1 MRSSWWRNAVFYQV
15 YVRSFADSNNDG
27 VGDLPGITSRLDYL
41 RSLGVDGLWLTP
53 FYPSPQKDH
62 GYDVAD
68 YYGVNPEYGTLDD
81 FARLVEEAHRR
92 GIKLLIDI
100 VPNHTSSRHPW
111 FEAALS
117 GGDDPHRT
125 RYYFVPGRDDA
136 PPNNWQSAFGGPAW
150 TRLDGAPEWYMHLFA
165 PEQPDLNWWHPA
177 VAADEIAWPALFSP
191 REPSHKRGLA
201 RAGLTREKEEATAAI
216 SDVFLNHIG
225 KPRPLYLHK
234 RRDLADRPLVPH
246 RTTGLPTT
254 APGFE
259 IIDQPEVH
267 EVYRDWRH
275 ITGTY
280 EPERVLVGEIFDP
293 GRQSRYI
300 KQDELHMAFAMM
312 DRRWD
317 ASAWKQAIDVYRH
330 AVSRSTSLPS
340 WTQSNH
346 DVIRHVTRLGGDG
359 LGRERAKASALL
371 LLGLPGQYFIYQGE
385 ELGLE
390 EAFVPPERR
399 EDPLYIHTNG
409 RHQGRDGCRVP
420 MPWRQHEPNAGFST
434 APPWL
439 PTPAAWDRNAVDVQ
453 ARSTTSV
460 LSLYRRVLE
469 IRRGLARR
477 LPARMDWAAAPKD
490 CLMYHRGPLSVA
502 CNFGHRPLEL
512 DQPGRLLI
520 GSTPGVRRS
529 ATGLLMPPNSAA
541 WLETRR
547 SAGS

>member
-53 FYPSPQKDH
+53 FYPSPQRDH

-165 PEQPDLNWWHPA
+165 PEQPDLNWWNPA
-177 VAADEIAWPALFSP
+177 VPAEFRKIITYWLDRGADGFRI
-191 REPSHKRGLA
+191 
-201 RAGLTREKEEATAAI
+201 
-216 SDVFLNHIG
+216 DVAVS
-225 KPRPLYLHK
+225 LHK

-439 PTPAAWDRNAVDVQ
+439 PTPAAWDRNAVDAQ

-460 LSLYRRVLE
+460 LSLYRRLLE

-477 LPARMDWAAAPKD
+477 LPARMEWEAVPKD

>member
-1 MRSSWWRNAVFYQV
+1 VRSSWWRNAVFYQV
-15 YVRSFADSNNDG
+15 YVRSFADSNDDG
-27 VGDLPGITSRLDYL
+27 VGDLPGITSRLEYL
-41 RSLGVDGLWLTP
+41 KSLGIDGLWLTP
-53 FYPSPQKDH
+53 FYPSPQKDN

-81 FARLVEEAHRR
+81 FDRLVEEAHRH
-92 GIKLLIDI
+92 GIKVLIDI

-117 GGDDPHRT
+117 APDDPHRT
-125 RYYFVPGRDDA
+125 MYYFVPGRDGA

-150 TRLDGAPEWYMHLFA
+150 TQLEGVPEWYMHLFA
-165 PEQPDLNWWHPA
+165 PEQPDLNWWNPVVPA
-177 VAADEIAWPALFSP
+177 EFRKIITYWLDRGADGFRIDVAVS
-191 REPSHKRGLA
+191 
-201 RAGLTREKEEATAAI
+201 
-216 SDVFLNHIG
+216 
-225 KPRPLYLHK
+225 LYN
-234 RRDLADRPLVPH
+234 RRDLADRPLVPD
-246 RTTGLPTT
+246 RITGAPTT

-259 IIDQPEVH
+259 ILDQPEVH

-275 ITGTY
+275 IAGTY

-293 GRQSRYI
+293 RRQSRYI

-312 DRRWD
+312 DRPWE
-317 ASAWKQAIDVYRH
+317 ASAWKRRIDVYRR
-330 AVSRSTSLPS
+330 AVSRGTSFPS

-346 DVIRHVTRLGGDG
+346 DVVRHVTRLGGDG
-359 LGRERAKASALL
+359 LGRDRAKASALL

-390 EAFVPPERR
+390 EAYVPPERR
-399 EDPLYIHTNG
+399 EDPLYILSNG

-434 APPWL
+434 SPPWL
-439 PTPAAWDRNAVDVQ
+439 PTPPGWDSNAVDAQ
-453 ARSTTSV
+453 AHSSTSM
-460 LSLYRRVLE
+460 LSLYRRLLDV
-469 IRRGLARR
+469 RRGLARR
-477 LPARMDWAAAPKD
+477 LPPRMRWAAAPKD
-490 CLMYHRGPLSVA
+490 CLIYHRGPLSVA

-512 DQPGRLLI
+512 DLPGRLLL
-520 GSTPGVRRS
+520 GSSPGVRRS
-529 ATGLLMPPNSAA
+529 ATRLLMPPNSSA